1 MFWDHSIQDMGYFFG
16 GFWSRPDS
24 HKASTVIDALKMMWI
39 EDKID
44 RYVLLALLT
53 CSYAYIVIYRY
64 IQADVHEIHALTI
77 HTHTYRYTWDTY
89 IDNTYSYIGLL
100 ILFLLFIKIGMPIH
114 HTEACRRC
122 IGIPKW
128 KLPQLLWVAFRFSHA
143 ALRLGYSSVMNWL
156 SESL

>member
-1 MFWDHSIQDMGYFFG
+1 MGYFFG

-77 HTHTYRYTWDTY
+77 HTHTYRYT
-89 IDNTYSYIGLL
+89 
-100 ILFLLFIKIGMPIH
+100 
-114 HTEACRRC
+114 
-122 IGIPKW
+122 
-128 KLPQLLWVAFRFSHA
+128 
-143 ALRLGYSSVMNWL
+143 
-156 SESL
+156 